1 MNEGDLTPPGC
12 PAGETQRERIVVWC
26 ECGETPDGAID
37 RHCLSFPEHRD
48 GERFEVVVAGWC
60 DADVRVTNWRI

>member
-1 MNEGDLTPPGC
+1 MKEGASILAGC
-12 PAGETQRERIVVWC
+12 PAAEPRRETIVVWC

-37 RHCLSFPEHRD
+37 RHCLSFPDHRD

-60 DADVRVTNWRI
+60 DEEVWVGKDT

>member
-1 MNEGDLTPPGC
+1 MKEGASKSTAC
-12 PAGETQRERIVVWC
+12 PAAALQREKVVIWC

-37 RHCLSFPEHRD
+37 RLCLSFPDHRD

-60 DADVRVTNWRI
+60 DADVWVREGA